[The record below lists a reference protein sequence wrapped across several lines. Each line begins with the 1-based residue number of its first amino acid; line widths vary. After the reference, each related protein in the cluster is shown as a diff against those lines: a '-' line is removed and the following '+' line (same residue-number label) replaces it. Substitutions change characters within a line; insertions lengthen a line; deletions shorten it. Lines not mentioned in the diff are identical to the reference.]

1 MSIPSPHIT
10 THELGEVVPSV
21 QFHPCSMIHDA
32 SHPSL
37 SITLPSSHV
46 SVWPVPIPSP
56 QIGTVQTDNAFS
68 LLLHV
73 EPDSIS
79 QNSFHP
85 SKLT

>member
-1 MSIPSPHIT
+1 MSIPSPHTT

-37 SITLPSSHV
+37 STKLPSSHV

-56 QIGTVQTDNAFS
+56 QIEDEQTDIAFS
-68 LLLHV
+68 VLLHV

-79 QNSFHP
+79 QNSLHP
-85 SKLT
+85 SKFA